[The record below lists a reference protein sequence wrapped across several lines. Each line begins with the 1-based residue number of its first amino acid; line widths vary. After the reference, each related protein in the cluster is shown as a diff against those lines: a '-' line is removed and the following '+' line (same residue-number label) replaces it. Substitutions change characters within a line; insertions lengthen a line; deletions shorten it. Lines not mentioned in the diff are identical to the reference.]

1 MILTSIGVF
10 CRNQD
15 VCVVVTKCLCMFD
28 SRKPCGGYVSV
39 QLKYIYLERQSGYI

>member
-10 CRNQD
+10 CRKDQD

-28 SRKPCGGYVSV
+28 SRNHVVVMLVFS
-39 QLKYIYLERQSGYI
+39 